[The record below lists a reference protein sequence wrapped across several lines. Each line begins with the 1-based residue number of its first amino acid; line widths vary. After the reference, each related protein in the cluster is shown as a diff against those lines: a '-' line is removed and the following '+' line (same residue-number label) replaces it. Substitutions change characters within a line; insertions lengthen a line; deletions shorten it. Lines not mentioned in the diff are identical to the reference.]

1 MRIKTTGEINAHTQD
16 GRAVTA
22 DEGAVLELDDD
33 DAALVGL
40 ARSLIMS
47 GQAEHYGD
55 VGAVVEDV
63 SVPEVAADAVALE
76 EDADEDVDPD
86 DEDD

>member
-1 MRIKTTGEINAHTQD
+1 MF
-16 GRAVTA
+16 TA
-22 DEGAVLELDDD
+22 DEGALVEFDDE
-33 DAALVGL
+33 DAAMVGL

-55 VGAVVEDV
+55 VGEVVEDV
-63 SVPEVAADAVALE
+63 SVPEVAAEAVAPD
-76 EDADEDVDPD
+76 EDADDLD